1 MKVLSDSL
9 RKNVRRTARYI
20 GSAGILALALNV
32 AACKAT
38 AAPNCQNTRSPIPGV
53 NIAGGEFGNARPG
66 RLAFD
71 YAYPTSAEIKY
82 FADAGFRLLRV
93 PFLADRITTLREDGS
108 TSLRK
113 SDIAEMDRVVE
124 AAKRRSLDV
133 VLDLHE
139 FGILNGIVG
148 KDKIATASFVALWK
162 AVAEHYAQSPN
173 VVFGLMNEPHEQT
186 PEEWLVGANA
196 GIEAIRSAGAE
207 QLILVPGT
215 AWTGAH
221 SWTASHNAEVMNNV
235 FDSKNNFAIEVHQYL
250 DFDSSGTS
258 PDVVRGAGARSL
270 IDFTNWARKH
280 GLRAFLGE
288 FAWANSPEAN
298 SEGDALIHFMTQN
311 RDVWV
316 AYAYWAAGGM
326 WGDYMFSIEPKAG
339 ATDSRMRILKK
350 YIEASKKQGSEES
363 IQFEVSCK

>member
-1 MKVLSDSL
+1 MKVLSGSP
-9 RKNVRRTARYI
+9 RKNVRRTAQYI
-20 GSAGILALALNV
+20 GLVGILALALSV
-32 AACKAT
+32 AGCQAMAAT
-38 AAPNCQNTRSPIPGV
+38 TCQETRPPIAGV
-53 NIAGGEFGNARPG
+53 NIAGGEFGNSRPG

-71 YAYPTSAEIKY
+71 YAYPTSAEIEY

-108 TSLRK
+108 NSLRE
-113 SDIAEMDRVVE
+113 SDIGEIDRVVE
-124 AAKRRSLDV
+124 AAKRRGLYV

-162 AVAEHYAQSPN
+162 AVAEHYVHSSN

-221 SWTASHNAEVMNNV
+221 SWIGSRNAEVMTHV
-235 FDSKNNFAIEVHQYL
+235 FDS
-250 DFDSSGTS
+250 
-258 PDVVRGAGARSL
+258 
-270 IDFTNWARKH
+270 
-280 GLRAFLGE
+280 
-288 FAWANSPEAN
+288 
-298 SEGDALIHFMTQN
+298 
-311 RDVWV
+311 
-316 AYAYWAAGGM
+316 
-326 WGDYMFSIEPKAG
+326 
-339 ATDSRMRILKK
+339 
-350 YIEASKKQGSEES
+350 
-363 IQFEVSCK
+363 